1 MASTPPNPASPS
13 DADPDDPAGRAR
25 PAAATRPDPAGQPG
39 TIRVVALKGGK
50 LHELEGA
57 DALAKL
63 PELLAQARLRR
74 SGSTSSPRRQ
84 TRPSRSARRSASIR

>member
-13 DADPDDPAGRAR
+13 DEDPDIPLGVRVQR
-25 PAAATRPDPAGQPG
+25 QGATGPAGQPG
-39 TIRVVALKGGK
+39 TIRIVALEGDE

-63 PELLAQARLRR
+63 PELV
-74 SGSTSSPRRQ
+74 RQ
-84 TRPSRSARRSASIR
+84 PEPAVWVDLVAPTPTRPSRSARRSASTR